1 MPNDGRRNKRESA
14 CQRSSTGESTLIEIS
29 VQPYYRDAMM
39 SWLDDSKNMNGVF
52 EAVSHPQ
59 RIRILKGLAKTS
71 LGFSEL
77 KRLIGVES
85 SGALDFHLKKLG
97 SLVTTDSAGR
107 YVLTREGYSALEA
120 VGTVE
125 RYGWQKRAFYINVF
139 TCICINLGAFFVA
152 YTESTL
158 LAWEAFLIVFVLTT
172 IWIAFYSHRSIV
184 RRRIFEQSK

>member
-1 MPNDGRRNKRESA
+1 LNR
-14 CQRSSTGESTLIEIS
+14 
-29 VQPYYRDAMM
+29 
-39 SWLDDSKNMNGVF
+39 LDDTKNTNGVF

-59 RIRILKGLAKTS
+59 RIKILKGLAKTP

-97 SLVTTDSAGR
+97 SLVTTDSTGH

-120 VGTVE
+120 VGMVE
-125 RYGWQKRAFYINVF
+125 RYGWQKRAFYINVV
-139 TCICINLGAFFVA
+139 TYVCMNVGAFFVA
-152 YTESTL
+152 FTESTL
-158 LAWEAFLIVFVLTT
+158 LAWEAFLIVFILTT
-172 IWIAFYSHRSIV
+172 SWIAFYSYRSIV